1 MTAGRLDGAFVDYG
15 LGNFAFYNES
25 GLSGVTGVLRVTVT
39 GRDVDGYEWLPAR
52 ISGGIPHLLSGSAAA
67 ADDAAFASRRA
78 CAGLTP

>member
-1 MTAGRLDGAFVDYG
+1 MTAGRLDGALVDYG

-67 ADDAAFASRRA
+67 SDDAAFASRRA
-78 CAGLTP
+78 CAGLAP